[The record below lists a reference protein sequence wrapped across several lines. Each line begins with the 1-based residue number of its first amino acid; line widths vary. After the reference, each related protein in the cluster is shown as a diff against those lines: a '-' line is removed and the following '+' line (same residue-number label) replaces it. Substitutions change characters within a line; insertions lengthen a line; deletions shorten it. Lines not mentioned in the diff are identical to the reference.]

1 MVVILY
7 FGEIQ
12 TSLSLDSG
20 KRYLSLKIIEKKL
33 LIRASLQRR
42 DYEPSRMECEL
53 NGPCCDVYF
62 HNAV

>member
-20 KRYLSLKIIEKKL
+20 KRYLSLRIIEKVADTCFTTEARL
-33 LIRASLQRR
+33 
-42 DYEPSRMECEL
+42 
-53 NGPCCDVYF
+53 
-62 HNAV
+62 